1 LSSFK
6 GSLVKTTQIYG
17 QATYLLSLIIKE
29 FRLFERFA
37 LNLYDKMKAFYGNL
51 KLGILGGGQLGRMLI
66 QQAIN
71 YNVNI
76 KVLDPDREAP
86 CRKLC
91 DEFVVGSLGD
101 YETVYSFGKKVDL
114 LTIEIEKVNV
124 DALEQLER
132 EGVIVYPQPRI
143 IRLIQ
148 DKGLQKQFFKEN
160 DIPTASFMV
169 INHPKQLK
177 EGAFPYPY
185 IQKLR
190 RDGYDGK
197 GVYKVAD
204 ETYLANAFTE
214 PSLIEQLI
222 DFEKEIAVIVA
233 RNEKG
238 NISTFPVVEMEFNP
252 QANLVEFLIS
262 PSTLSFE
269 IQQEAEKIAKKIAE
283 SLKIVGLLAVEM
295 FLTKDGKILVNE
307 VAPRPHNSGHQTI
320 EGNIVSQFE
329 QHLRAI
335 FNQPLG
341 DTTGI
346 NNAIMVN
353 LLGEQGYE
361 GPAVYKG
368 MEQVLKCSGV
378 YVHLYGKALTKPFR
392 KMGHVT
398 IVDADREKAIE
409 KAKYVQDTL
418 KVIA

>member
-1 LSSFK
+1 
-6 GSLVKTTQIYG
+6 
-17 QATYLLSLIIKE
+17 
-29 FRLFERFA
+29 
-37 LNLYDKMKAFYGNL
+37 MKAFYGDL
-51 KLGILGGGQLGRMLI
+51 RLGILGGGQLGRMLI

-71 YNVNI
+71 YNVTV

-91 DEFVVGSLGD
+91 DEFTVGSLSD
-101 YETVYSFGKKVDL
+101 YETVYKFGKKVDL

-124 DALEQLER
+124 DALEQLEK
-132 EGVIVYPQPRI
+132 EGVQVYPQARI

-160 DIPTASFMV
+160 DIPTAEFQV
-169 INHPKQLK
+169 ISSAEHLK
-177 EGAFPYPY
+177 NSRIPFPY

-204 ETYLANAFTE
+204 ESYLAKAFTE
-214 PSLIEQLI
+214 PSLIERWV

-233 RNEKG
+233 RNENGETKA
-238 NISTFPVVEMEFNP
+238 FPMVEMEFNP
-252 QANLVEFLIS
+252 EANLVEFLIA
-262 PSTLSFE
+262 PSTLPFE
-269 IQQEAEKIAKKIAE
+269 IHEEAERIAKRIANC
-283 SLKIVGLLAVEM
+283 LNIVGLLAVEM
-295 FLTKDGKILVNE
+295 FLDKNGKILVNE
-307 VAPRPHNSGHQTI
+307 LAPRPHNSGHQTI
-320 EGNIVSQFE
+320 EGNVVSQFE

-341 DTTGI
+341 DTACL
-346 NNAIMVN
+346 NNAIMINV
-353 LLGEQGYE
+353 LGEAGYE
-361 GPAVYKG
+361 GPAVYQG
-368 MEQVLKCSGV
+368 IEDVLKCTGV

-409 KAKYVQDTL
+409 KARFVQKTL
-418 KVIA
+418 KVIS

>member
-1 LSSFK
+1 
-6 GSLVKTTQIYG
+6 
-17 QATYLLSLIIKE
+17 
-29 FRLFERFA
+29 
-37 LNLYDKMKAFYGNL
+37 MKAFYGDL

-71 YNVNI
+71 YNVTI
-76 KVLDPDREAP
+76 KVLDPDPEAP

-91 DEFVVGSLGD
+91 DEFTAGSLGD
-101 YETVYSFGKKVDL
+101 YETVYNFGKTVDL

-124 DALEQLER
+124 DALEQLEK
-132 EGVIVYPQPRI
+132 EGVVVYPQPRI

-160 DIPTASFMV
+160 DIPTADFQIISS
-169 INHPKQLK
+169 IEQLK
-177 EGAFPYPY
+177 QSHIPFPY

-197 GVYKVAD
+197 GVYKVTD
-204 ETYLANAFTE
+204 EAALDKAFTA
-214 PSLIEQLI
+214 PSLVEKLI

-233 RNEKG
+233 RNDNGEVKC
-238 NISTFPVVEMEFNP
+238 FPMVEMEFNP
-252 QANLVEFLIS
+252 EANLVEFLIA
-262 PSTLSFE
+262 PSMLPFE
-269 IQQEAEKIAKKIAE
+269 IHQEAENIAKRIAE

-295 FLTKDGKILVNE
+295 FLDKHGRILVNE
-307 VAPRPHNSGHQTI
+307 LAPRPHNSGHQTI
-320 EGNIVSQFE
+320 EGNTVSQFE

-341 DTTGI
+341 NTDCL

-353 LLGEQGYE
+353 VLGEAGYE
-361 GPAVYKG
+361 GPAVYQGIEKI
-368 MEQVLKCSGV
+368 LNKPGV
-378 YVHLYGKALTKPFR
+378 YIHLYGKALTKPFR

-409 KAKYVQDTL
+409 KARFVQATL

>member
-1 LSSFK
+1 M
-6 GSLVKTTQIYG
+6 KT
-17 QATYLLSLIIKE
+17 
-29 FRLFERFA
+29 
-37 LNLYDKMKAFYGNL
+37 FYGDL

-71 YNVNI
+71 YNVTV

-101 YETVYSFGKKVDL
+101 YETVYNFGKKVDL

-124 DALEQLER
+124 EALEQLEK
-132 EGVIVYPQPRI
+132 EGVMVYPQPRI

-160 DIPTASFMV
+160 DIPTAEFQV
-169 INHPKQLK
+169 ISSPEQLK
-177 EGAFPYPY
+177 ESRIPFPY

-190 RDGYDGK
+190 RDGYDGR
-197 GVYKVAD
+197 GVYKVLD
-204 ETYLANAFTE
+204 EGYLVNAFTE
-214 PSLIEQLI
+214 PSLVERLI

-233 RNEKG
+233 RNESGETKA
-238 NISTFPVVEMEFNP
+238 FPMVEMEFNP
-252 QANLVEFLIS
+252 DVNLVEFLIA
-262 PSTLSFE
+262 PSTLPFE
-269 IQQEAEKIAKKIAE
+269 IHQEAETIAKKVAE
-283 SLKIVGLLAVEM
+283 TLNIVGLLAVEM
-295 FLTKDGKILVNE
+295 FLDKQGKILVNE
-307 VAPRPHNSGHQTI
+307 LAPRPHNSGHQSI
-320 EGNIVSQFE
+320 EGNVVSQFE

-341 DTTGI
+341 DTACL

-353 LLGEQGYE
+353 ILGEPGYE
-361 GPAVYKG
+361 GPAIYQGIEKI
-368 MEQVLKCSGV
+368 LKYEGV

-392 KMGHVT
+392 KMGHIT

-409 KAKYVQDTL
+409 KARYVQQTL
-418 KVIA
+418 KVVS